1 MTIDTY
7 TLVCVY
13 RDGRSLTKG
22 GLELIDLYDP
32 GVRYPGTGERPMSIH
47 LSPAPPESVL
57 QTVITTLKC
66 KLMPGVP
73 KGQVTYGN

>member
-1 MTIDTY
+1 MIIDTY
-7 TLVCVY
+7 TLTMHY
-13 RDGRSLTKG
+13 RSGGKVVKE

-32 GVRYPGTGERPMSIH
+32 GVRYPGTGERPVSIH
-47 LSPAPPESVL
+47 LSPAPPESILNEV
-57 QTVITTLKC
+57 VGTLRC